1 MYIGIARVYPSSYA
15 KRAQCKIAGTSM
27 LITRTQ
33 YITSTST
40 NNVLGSTRVYSHSS
54 YLQARDKRCEVM
66 CILSWLKTSV
76 YTGTTP

>member
-33 YITSTST
+33 YIH
-40 NNVLGSTRVYSHSS
+40 LPLPIMCWAPLEYTRTVAIYRH
-54 YLQARDKRCEVM
+54 V
-66 CILSWLKTSV
+66 
-76 YTGTTP
+76 TGGVKSCASKAD